1 MMDSEETPVTEKPR
15 KEQTL
20 REKLLEMW
28 AKGEPGTGTAAQ
40 AKRDLE
46 GRAAQLKRQ
55 EEEAGL

>member
-1 MMDSEETPVTEKPR
+1 MSDEQPPVAEKPR

-28 AKGEPGTGTAAQ
+28 AKGEPGTGTAAK
-40 AKRDLE
+40 AKKDLE
-46 GRAAQLKRQ
+46 GRGDQLKRQ